1 MLAKKLKNFQRH
13 MQPRR
18 HHTGARAGS
27 HARSAGQPRID
38 AVDNAH
44 RRHRAAQRKAAIGSE
59 IGKSRMRK
67 EISTPSAT
75 SE

>member
-1 MLAKKLKNFQRH
+1 

-59 IGKSRMRK
+59 IGKIENAERNQHPQRHQR
-67 EISTPSAT
+67 INQAAFNSA
-75 SE
+75 E